1 MRIRGLALTALVAGA
16 ALAFALP
23 VGVIAGESENRAA
36 VIVDTGQTV
45 KKICVRFSEDS
56 ISGKDLL
63 DRAGVDPVYRTYSGE
78 GVAVC
83 ALCGKGCPPDS
94 SCLTCGGNSY
104 WAYHRAPSGTTTF
117 TASSRGAGTTSV
129 RDGDVEGWRWGTG
142 APPEWESVQTVC
154 MEVVETS
161 APSEGTAA
169 NEPPPAT
176 AEPVGTT
183 AAPSP
188 PSTEAALPEPEP
200 APATTAPAATVA
212 PSPSTA
218 SPGAP
223 PPSPSFSSTT
233 RPTSTT
239 AVALPAVTTARPGGE
254 SGGAGAWSLVPVGVI
269 VAALS
274 VWLVVV
280 RRARRRGS
288 GG

>member
-1 MRIRGLALTALVAGA
+1 GCGRRGAVVLRRCLRRRVRCRGVPAVRLRGAVLAVLLAGA

-23 VGVIAGESENRAA
+23 AGVITGESEHRAA

-45 KKICVRFSEDS
+45 KKVCVHFTEDS

-154 MEVVETS
+154 MEMVETS
-161 APSEGTAA
+161 APSEGTVAT
-169 NEPPPAT
+169 EPPPST

-200 APATTAPAATVA
+200 APATTAPDTTAAT
-212 PSPSTA
+212 SPSTA
-218 SPGAP
+218 APGAP
-223 PPSPSFSSTT
+223 PPSPPSPTLSSTT

-239 AVALPAVTTARPGGE
+239 A
-254 SGGAGAWSLVPVGVI
+254 
-269 VAALS
+269 AA
-274 VWLVVV
+274 
-280 RRARRRGS
+280 
-288 GG
+288 